1 MSTNTYKLQRTVFA
15 TPKSHNL
22 VNGKPTITN
31 YKSIQTSIAI
41 NINITNTLEQCTHQ
55 IYKAAHQNSHISN
68 PTKQQLIQPINGH
81 PETHLRIVQIKF
93 KTIYEVHKAYNNT
106 KIPKLIPITFFQTKA
121 QIALVNTTSNTTT
134 PKSPTRSNVH
144 THKHYKKLKSKSINT
159 HPKLQQT
166 KAKKLSTCIVKA
178 HCTHQ
183 VTSLSNAYK
192 RRNNMNYTTN
202 QICKSSGTII
212 HKLLKLLCNPHASST
227 KRQQYYIY
235 RNNTSKPLFS
245 VYWLQLYHTQHHEV
259 AQTPPRVIASVL
271 PVLINLNSISKP
283 IQTHARKQPRSRT
296 PKIYTNQRIN
306 THKCLTTSA
315 STNSQQ
321 FYAIQQIPTTSQ
333 SVKALTTIHIIYYF
347 PVSQRYILHN
357 IKKSQTNRVTNY
369 NPNNSPDHNN
379 PAKPTYT
386 RTKAYTKQV
395 PNNKYTYKSTYP
407 YPVPTINSQQT
418 QKNRISTNI
427 ARRTSSA
434 TPPNYCNTSSY
445 RNLIKQRSIQHP
457 SNASSKSTNQFQTKP
472 CIRATL
478 KQYRLYKP
486 TRQNSS
492 NNKPQY
498 GNSSTSFTASNVL
511 TTNTTTLIGST
522 RKLTHYKLKLKH
534 DKAMSQWHTY

>member
-1 MSTNTYKLQRTVFA
+1 MSTNTYKLQKDSIRNTKNTSCNNCQLQKARTMH
-15 TPKSHNL
+15 PSNL
-22 VNGKPTITN
+22 QKPPT
-31 YKSIQTSIAI
+31 K
-41 NINITNTLEQCTHQ
+41 
-55 IYKAAHQNSHISN
+55 NSHISN

-235 RNNTSKPLFS
+235 LNPFKLMHAETTPITHAKNLHKSTH
-245 VYWLQLYHTQHHEV
+245 QHTQMFNYLSVHQL
-259 AQTPPRVIASVL
+259 ATP
-271 PVLINLNSISKP
+271 
-283 IQTHARKQPRSRT
+283 
-296 PKIYTNQRIN
+296 
-306 THKCLTTSA
+306 
-315 STNSQQ
+315 SQQ
-321 FYAIQQIPTTSQ
+321 YSTQNYNNNKLKTNKIIS
-333 SVKALTTIHIIYYF
+333 IIYYF

-386 RTKAYTKQV
+386 RTKATTRKG
-395 PNNKYTYKSTYP
+395 N
-407 YPVPTINSQQT
+407 TIPNSQLTRATYQVQINLSVSCTHNKLTTNTEKPHLNQYCT
-418 QKNRISTNI
+418 Q
-427 ARRTSSA
+427 
-434 TPPNYCNTSSY
+434 
-445 RNLIKQRSIQHP
+445 NLL
-457 SNASSKSTNQFQTKP
+457 SNATKLLQHINLTHHPNPQSNNQFQTKP